1 MIMLTDEIHAW
12 GHIATIHYTHP
23 PRSVVMQAS
32 LAGRVDFT
40 TTGAFRGIVF
50 FTSFI
55 AGGVETD
62 LMAPPIFGAS
72 QFRANDLSEVRGR
85 LMADLCGARAVI
97 SQFNRVATM
106 STADSVDA
114 AAESRMVA
122 FHRPG
127 NGTIAYKHI
136 VKVFAGGRTVSEQ
149 EAIDMARSN
158 ATGFFLDVDQLEMKV
173 TTNVEH
179 AGRAQRVDTETG
191 EFVVSPM
198 LPQP

>member
-106 STADSVDA
+106 PTADSVDA

-136 VKVFAGGRTVSEQ
+136 VKVFAGGRDS
-149 EAIDMARSN
+149 
-158 ATGFFLDVDQLEMKV
+158 
-173 TTNVEH
+173 
-179 AGRAQRVDTETG
+179 GRAGSDRHGAQQCDGLFPRRRSVGDEGYDQRRPRRAGATRRYRNG
-191 EFVVSPM
+191 
-198 LPQP
+198 